1 MEGGR
6 MKIPSLQPLSHA
18 FCALAAAMLIS
29 TPSVAESSK
38 PISSSKPTS
47 AGNSKA
53 YPMDGI
59 PWAGRSRKD
68 KVFNS
73 SYDDRHTFKHQRIY
87 VVDPFT
93 WTVSEKFADMFR
105 MPRGW
110 IDDSL
115 KGALAVAWRVT
126 PIGVASCGY
135 GKNPQSCWPA
145 LDCQLD
151 MYFDS
156 ATPLPWNYTDVVR
169 DTMIPGLSSDYFLPR
184 LSANSKWWRY
194 MDGTD
199 LPGAKGPVMPE
210 SLLDM
215 RYLKGGSM
223 STGLLQ
229 LWHFDREYEPGV
241 VLLSYGGACPGFP
254 GTGPGIVSYHTQEDL
269 TRTRGYKPNAVH
281 SVILPEAFVTQIQVR
296 HKAETKAVQDT
307 TRRLYEEFQQRQKDA
322 GSTQQP

>member
-1 MEGGR
+1 MNNL
-6 MKIPSLQPLSHA
+6 SFQPFPHA
-18 FCALAAAMLIS
+18 LCAFAAAALFS
-29 TPSVAESSK
+29 TSSVAESSQ
-38 PISSSKPTS
+38 PASSSNPASATNAKP
-47 AGNSKA
+47 

-59 PWAGRSRKD
+59 PWVERTRKD
-68 KVFNS
+68 KSFNA
-73 SYDDRHTFKHQRIY
+73 SYDDLHTFKHEQIY
-87 VVDPFT
+87 DVDPFT
-93 WTVSEKFADMFR
+93 WAVSEKFADKFR
-105 MPRGW
+105 MPRDW

-126 PIGVASCGY
+126 PIGVVRCGY

-169 DTMIPGLSSDYFLPR
+169 DTMVRGLSSDYFLPR

-199 LPGAKGPVMPE
+199 LPGTKGPVMPKN
-210 SLLDM
+210 LLDM

-241 VLLSYGGACPGFP
+241 ILLSYGGACPGFP
-254 GTGPGIVSYHTQEDL
+254 GTGPGVVSYHTQEEL
-269 TRTRGYKPNAVH
+269 TRTRGVKPNAVH
-281 SVILPEAFVTQIQVR
+281 TVILPEAFVKKIQVR
-296 HKAETKAVQDT
+296 HAAETKSVQDT
-307 TRRLYEEFQQRQKDA
+307 TRRLYEEFLQRQKA
-322 GSTQQP
+322 TVPAQP